1 MQRWSMWCGLVV
13 WLIASNPLALRAQE
27 ASPATNDAR
36 DREARNLFEA
46 GRLAYDDGRFEEAL
60 GYFQKAFDL
69 SQRPELLYNVGSAAE
84 RLRQDD
90 KALAAYER
98 YLRELPTADNRG
110 NVEARVDILRDALNE
125 RHRARSGQSNPEW
138 IAADR
143 EQPANVDGSSGSS
156 WWIWAVVGGV
166 ALAGGITAAVLLG
179 SPDEAQAPL
188 PGRDGVVIATLRGD

>member
-1 MQRWSMWCGLVV
+1 MWCGLVV
-13 WLIASNPLALRAQE
+13 WLVASNPLGLRAQE
-27 ASPATNDAR
+27 TAQATSDAR

-98 YLRELPTADNRG
+98 YLREVPTADNRG
-110 NVEARVDILRDALNE
+110 NVEARVNILRAALNE
-125 RHRARSGQSNPEW
+125 RQRAGAGQSNPEW
-138 IAADR
+138 IAGDR
-143 EQPANVDGSSGSS
+143 EQPAAVDASSGSS
-156 WWIWAVVGGV
+156 WWVWAVVGGV
-166 ALAGGITAAVLLG
+166 ALAGGITAAVLL
-179 SPDEAQAPL
+179 SSSDDAQAPL
-188 PGRDGVVIATLRGD
+188 PGRGGVVIATLRGN